1 MQTILVGDNMSYELI
16 IKENSNI
23 KNFIIEESEAELAL
37 YEAID
42 TLQLW
47 MGADWMRNAKD
58 RLNKSF
64 NTFEKELETKGKTEL
79 GYNIMLKKKK

>member
-1 MQTILVGDNMSYELI
+1 MSYELI